1 MTKKYIVVGGVA
13 GGASVAA
20 RLRRLDEQVP
30 IQIYDK
36 GYDVSFSNCCLPNY
50 FSGEVADIEDLIF
63 YNPASL
69 KQTYNLDVKVRHE
82 VVKILSDEHKVVV
95 KNLETGEEFEDS
107 YDALILSPGA
117 KAILPRSIKGIDSS
131 HVFSLKNVS
140 DVRAIDQHLTVADA
154 AEVVVVGGGFIG
166 VEVAE
171 CLKKAG
177 KTVHLVEASAQIM
190 TPFDEDMVQMLHK
203 ELLDNDVNLI
213 LEDAV
218 EEITADS
225 VRLSSG
231 NTLSAQAVIMAI
243 GVTPDVDFAVASG
256 IQLGETGAIA
266 VDATYQTN
274 LPDVYAIGDAIEV
287 TNRQTGK
294 KMRLPLAGPA
304 QKQARN
310 LADSLAG
317 QPQPNR
323 GVIGSSCIRVFG
335 LNAAA
340 TGLNEKTCQTQ
351 GIDYRVALVIPN
363 DRVGLMPEASPMH
376 FKLVYEY
383 PTGKVLGAQAISKG
397 NPVKNINVIATVISM
412 GGYLEDLKDL
422 ELCYAPAFSTAKD
435 VVNFAGIVGLNYL
448 HGVYEQVPVTSVRS
462 LVEQGE
468 FILDVRGKEAFD
480 AAHVKGAV
488 NIPLDEIRERLDE
501 IPKDRPVYIHCR
513 TSWNSYYAICALK
526 GYGYD
531 NIINIQG
538 SFLMLSYYE
547 YFKDQTTGRKPIVTG
562 YNFD

>member
-20 RLRRLDEQVP
+20 RLRRIDEQVP

-36 GYDVSFSNCCLPNY
+36 GDDVSFSNCCLPNY
-50 FSGEVADIEDLIF
+50 FSGEVTDIEDLIF

-82 VVKILSDEHKVVV
+82 VVKILSDEHKVLV
-95 KNLETGEEFEDS
+95 KNLETGEEFEDN

-117 KAILPRSIKGIDSS
+117 KAILPRSIKGIDSA

-177 KTVHLVEASAQIM
+177 KTVHLVEASSQIM

-231 NTLSAQAVIMAI
+231 KSLPAQAVIMAI
-243 GVTPDVDFAVASG
+243 GVTPDVGFAVASG

-310 LADSLAG
+310 LADALSG
-317 QPQPNR
+317 QAQPNR

-340 TGLNEKTCQTQ
+340 TGLNEKSCQAQ

-363 DRVGLMPEASPMH
+363 DRVGLMPDASPMH
-376 FKLVYEY
+376 FKLVYEN

-462 LVEQGE
+462 LVDNGE
-468 FILDVRGKEAFD
+468 FILDVRGKAAFD

-501 IPKDRPVYIHCR
+501 IPKDRAVYIHCR

-547 YFKDQTTGRKPIVTG
+547 YFKDQTTGREPIVTG
-562 YNFD
+562 YNFA

>member
-20 RLRRLDEQVP
+20 RLRRIDEHVP

-82 VVKILSDEHKVVV
+82 VVKIFSDQHKVVV

-117 KAILPRSIKGIDSS
+117 KAILPRSIKGIDSA

-177 KTVHLVEASAQIM
+177 KTVHLVEANSQIM

-203 ELLDNDVNLI
+203 ELLDNGVNLI

-231 NTLSAQAVIMAI
+231 KTLPAQAVIMAI
-243 GVTPDVDFAVASG
+243 GVTPDVEFAVASG

-274 LPDVYAIGDAIEV
+274 SPDVYAIGDAIEV
-287 TNRQTGK
+287 INRQTGK

-310 LADSLAG
+310 LADALSG

-340 TGLNEKTCQTQ
+340 TGLNEKSCQAQ

-376 FKLVYEY
+376 FKLIYEY

-547 YFKDQTTGRKPIVTG
+547 YFKDQTTGRDAIVTG

>member
-1 MTKKYIVVGGVA
+1 MHKKYIVVGGVA

-20 RLRRLDEQVP
+20 RLRRIDEQVP

-50 FSGEVADIEDLIF
+50 FSGEVAEIENLIF
-63 YNPASL
+63 YNPMSL

-82 VVKILSDEHKVVV
+82 VIKILSDQHKVVV

-117 KAILPRSIKGIDSS
+117 KAILPRSIKGNDSP

-140 DVRAIDQHLTVADA
+140 DVRSIDQHLTVEQ
-154 AEVVVVGGGFIG
+154 AEEIVVVGGGFIG

-171 CLKKAG
+171 CFKKTG
-177 KTVHLVEASAQIM
+177 KTVHLVEASSQIM

-203 ELLDNDVNLI
+203 ELLDNGVDLI

-218 EEITADS
+218 EEITKDT
-225 VRLSSG
+225 VRLASG
-231 NTLSAQAVIMAI
+231 KTLPAQAVIMAI
-243 GVTPDVDFAVASG
+243 GVAPDVDFAVESG

-310 LADSLAG
+310 LADALAG
-317 QPQPNR
+317 QPQANR

-340 TGLNEKTCQTQ
+340 TGLNEKSCQAQ

-397 NPVKNINVIATVISM
+397 NPVKNINVIATIISM

-448 HGVYEQVPVTSVRS
+448 HGAYEQVPVTSVRS
-462 LVEQGE
+462 LVENGE
-468 FILDVRGKEAFD
+468 FILDVRGKAAFEAS
-480 AAHVKGAV
+480 HIKGAV

-547 YFKDQTTGRKPIVTG
+547 YFKDQTTGREPIVTG
-562 YNFD
+562 YNFN

>member
-20 RLRRLDEQVP
+20 RLRRIDEHVP

-82 VVKILSDEHKVVV
+82 VVKILSDQHKVVV

-117 KAILPRSIKGIDSS
+117 RAILPRSIKGIDSA

-177 KTVHLVEASAQIM
+177 KTVHLVEASSQIM

-203 ELLDNDVNLI
+203 ELLDNGVNLI

-231 NTLSAQAVIMAI
+231 KTLPAQAVIMAI
-243 GVTPDVDFAVASG
+243 GVTPDVEFAVASG

-310 LADSLAG
+310 LADALSG

-323 GVIGSSCIRVFG
+323 GVIGSSCIRIFG

-340 TGLNEKTCQTQ
+340 TGLNEKSCQTQ

-376 FKLVYEY
+376 FKLIYEY

-488 NIPLDEIRERLDE
+488 NIPLDEIRMRLDE

-547 YFKDQTTGRKPIVTG
+547 YFKDQTTGRDSIVTG